1 MKIFVYNYREFDEAE
16 YFEKFSKEYHVELGI
31 CKEAPS
37 LENAYLV
44 KGYEYVSIIT
54 TKIDRPLLEKFREFG
69 VKMISTRTV
78 GYDHIDLEAARQLGI
93 RVSNVSYSPECV
105 ADYTM
110 MLILMSIRKMKRI
123 MQRAEINDF
132 SLPGIQ
138 GRELPNFTIGVLGT
152 GRIGQAV
159 IRDLHGFGCKIYAYD
174 KYENE
179 AVKQFA
185 EYADLSV
192 IYEKCDLITLHMPLS
207 EDNFHIIDASAM
219 KNMKDGVVIINTAR
233 GSLIDT
239 KALIEALE
247 SGKVGAAGLDVIE
260 DELGMYYYNRKSD
273 ILSKRDL
280 YVLRGFPNVIVT
292 PHIGEM
298 SRLCGKSIGDIQD
311 CLVQTAF
318 DYAKETKAVC
328 VLKDACT
335 VVSGASEERYLNI
348 SGNAGMATAGSG
360 DVLSGVIAGV
370 LCMYLK
376 AERKP
381 SMAMMAALG
390 VYVHGLAGDLAAET
404 VGQRGMTAGDIIRFL
419 PEILK

>member
-1 MKIFVYNYREFDEAE
+1 
-16 YFEKFSKEYHVELGI
+16 
-31 CKEAPS
+31 
-37 LENAYLV
+37 
-44 KGYEYVSIIT
+44 
-54 TKIDRPLLEKFREFG
+54 
-69 VKMISTRTV
+69 
-78 GYDHIDLEAARQLGI
+78 
-93 RVSNVSYSPECV
+93 
-105 ADYTM
+105 
-110 MLILMSIRKMKRI
+110 

-260 DELGMYYYNRKSD
+260 DELGMYSYNRKSD

-292 PHIGEM
+292 PHMAFYTDQAVSDMVKHSIE
-298 SRLCGKSIGDIQD
+298 SCILREAGK
-311 CLVQTAF
+311 
-318 DYAKETKAVC
+318 
-328 VLKDACT
+328 KDPWE
-335 VVSGASEERYLNI
+335 VV
-348 SGNAGMATAGSG
+348 
-360 DVLSGVIAGV
+360 
-370 LCMYLK
+370 
-376 AERKP
+376 
-381 SMAMMAALG
+381 
-390 VYVHGLAGDLAAET
+390 
-404 VGQRGMTAGDIIRFL
+404 
-419 PEILK
+419 